1 MVKYYYDKYTSIVK
15 KTPIWHELSTT
26 YASFYDLRLYKG
38 YTNSSPSVWG
48 LINPFVPEDF
58 VDINTAGYRVTANG
72 QQLEKFTAKSAGYA
86 NTHIEATV
94 QYALINEAYN
104 TYSRGSLVQSNIIAE
119 NGTYP
124 DNGTHTDGYWY
135 VKKGLADNPP
145 TTPSTISVA
154 GSFKTGETVTVSW
167 GASMDPDGDV
177 ITYGLEVSINGGNY
191 TQIYSGA
198 NRNFSYTIPNGTTKL
213 AFRVRAYANGAYSGY
228 QTSPTYNVKSN
239 SLPIVTLN
247 IENNLT
253 LYENDTLTIAGSAY
267 DSDADQSVTVYYQIN
282 DSQRKVLAT
291 NLSQT
296 TITFNKQLKFSGGVL
311 YDGDTAVSSALTDGV
326 AYTLKVW
333 AVDSDG
339 AQSEVQTR
347 TFYVVPNRAPT
358 LTLDEV
364 VPSGIIDSDKF
375 TISGQAGDPDANANI
390 KVSYRINNNNSVEV
404 YNGPG
409 DAFSFDVMLGQL
421 NVGQNT
427 ITIEAADNYGAKYT
441 KTIKLNKKEV
451 KTPLL
456 QSTARYKIEPPSGSA
471 KGVLLW
477 IQRHK
482 NLQID
487 IKINMTLKG
496 EPENFVSMSLEN
508 TAPVDN
514 DIVEDEFFY
523 EVDDSVDNIILQI
536 DMTRSSIDVDDS
548 IKLISGVLE

>member
-1 MVKYYYDKYTSIVK
+1 MGWVTKSIESVSGK
-15 KTPIWHELSTT
+15 WI
-26 YASFYDLRLYKG
+26 
-38 YTNSSPSVWG
+38 TNYSIIENIRV
-48 LINPFVPEDF
+48 IKDTN
-58 VDINTAGYRVTANG
+58 DIANG
-72 QQLEKFTAKSAGYA
+72 
-86 NTHIEATV
+86 I
-94 QYALINEAYN
+94 
-104 TYSRGSLVQSNIIAE
+104 
-119 NGTYP
+119 
-124 DNGTHTDGYWY
+124 Y
-135 VKKGLADNPP
+135 VLKVILSVSNPP
-145 TTPSTISVA
+145 TVNVIFSGESYPLTSGKTQRITVKYINSYNKTVTLLSLTASTSSSQVLFDQNLQTLITSKGITWTGNQNDVFEIILEEYADNAPTTPLSISAA
-154 GSFKTGETVTVSW
+154 GTFKTGETVTVSW

>member
-1 MVKYYYDKYTSIVK
+1 MGWVTKSIESVSGK
-15 KTPIWHELSTT
+15 WI
-26 YASFYDLRLYKG
+26 
-38 YTNSSPSVWG
+38 TNYSIIENIRV
-48 LINPFVPEDF
+48 IKDTN
-58 VDINTAGYRVTANG
+58 DIANG
-72 QQLEKFTAKSAGYA
+72 
-86 NTHIEATV
+86 I
-94 QYALINEAYN
+94 
-104 TYSRGSLVQSNIIAE
+104 
-119 NGTYP
+119 
-124 DNGTHTDGYWY
+124 Y
-135 VKKGLADNPP
+135 VLKVILSVYNPP
-145 TTPSTISVA
+145 TGNFIFSGESYPLTSGKTQRITVKYINSYNKTVTLLSLTASTSSSQVLFDQNLQTLITSKGITWTGNQNDVFEIILEEYADNAPTTPLSISAA
-154 GSFKTGETVTVSW
+154 GTFKTGETVTVSW

-548 IKLISGVLE
+548 IKLISGVLD